1 MADEEKPIEKTL
13 TLKDIQAERV
23 KLMNQALQVAGAIQA
38 YDHLID
44 KLTTEE
50 KKDGNP

>member
-1 MADEEKPIEKTL
+1 MSEEKLVEKTL
-13 TLKDIQAERV
+13 GLKDIQEERV